1 MTEILNKR
9 KQQRIRELVNNYNN
23 NIKQT
28 RTNYARLILNVSK
41 SRNKQ
46 KVKKILVKQLQN
58 SLNNALNNLK
68 NNLNNDISSVN
79 QLTLP
84 TIQPGN
90 NKNALVI
97 GINYT
102 GTENQLNGCINDAN
116 NINDLLLSAGFKY
129 ISVLTD
135 NSSKTPTRDNI
146 INEFINLLSNS
157 NSGDTLFLFYSGH
170 GSYMNDNNGN
180 EITKYDQLILPCDL
194 NWIVDDELKNIIQ
207 TNLKPNVNLIS
218 LFDSCF
224 SESVLDL
231 RFQYQD
237 SLFNNNDNENE
248 RESETNGN
256 VIMISGCSDIQTSED
271 AVINNI
277 NQGALTWA
285 FLQIFNSNPS
295 QTWRQLLNGMRDLLK
310 NNGFTQIPQLSSGKL
325 MNIDAKVFI

>member
-23 NIKQT
+23 NIRQT